1 MEEEF
6 PHIYAQGSVLRDVC
20 SDCAGFVTDVVSS
33 SRRSVAVLNSS
44 AAARRHAKARSL
56 YSDAWLK

>member
-20 SDCAGFVTDVVSS
+20 SDCARFVTDVVCS
-33 SRRSVAVLNSS
+33 SRRSVAVLN
-44 AAARRHAKARSL
+44 ATPCRAAKARSL
-56 YSDAWLK
+56 YGDSWHK